1 MATYL
6 TIADALNDGIKKILG
21 TLSSEDQAA
30 FGYVESFDIAV
41 TLNTLSKL
49 CMIAS
54 VGDSEAA
61 EALEEAWKNES
72 LTDANAAAKFVEAL
86 IALHNKANPLNPV
99 PEDEPE
105 PESDPEPDPDD
116 DPDNP

>member
-21 TLSSEDQAA
+21 TLSAEDQAA

-61 EALEEAWKNES
+61 EALEEAYKNES

-99 PEDEPE
+99 QEDEPE
-105 PESDPEPDPDD
+105 PDPEPDPDD